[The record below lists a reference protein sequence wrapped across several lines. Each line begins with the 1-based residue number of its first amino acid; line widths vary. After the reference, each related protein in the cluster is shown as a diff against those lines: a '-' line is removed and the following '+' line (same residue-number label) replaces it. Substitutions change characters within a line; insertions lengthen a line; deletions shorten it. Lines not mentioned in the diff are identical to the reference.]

1 MTKKLCVLIIPVF
14 WVFFTNAQN
23 NLYDENYINQIEIFF
38 PQSNWDQLMD
48 NYYAAGNGDRLI
60 ADSVIVNG
68 IVFDSVGVKYK
79 GNSSYNANNV
89 KNPLNIKLNHIKN
102 QDYQGYYTLKL
113 SNGDKDPTFVREIL
127 SYFISRH
134 YMQAPKA
141 NYTEVYING
150 NYIGLYGNIESI
162 NKKFVEEHFYSDDDN
177 ILFKCNPIN
186 LGGGSGTTGCPS
198 GIGSSLEYLGP
209 DSTCYEDYYEMQ
221 SDFGWEDMKNLTYE
235 LDQNP
240 NNIEQYFDVD
250 RGIWFLALNN
260 LLVNMDSYIGPFCQN
275 YYLFQDD
282 NSRFLPVLWD
292 FNESFGHFSM
302 INTPGPGNP
311 PATTQDLQEMDPFL
325 RNGDA
330 TRPLCNILFADPTY
344 KKMYVAHMK
353 TIIAEFF
360 NNNYYHQ
367 KADSLHSTISTVFQ
381 SDQNTFYTWSQATQ
395 NITTSITTSGGP
407 GGGTKVGITEL
418 MNVRTAYILS
428 QTEFQHT
435 APDISN
441 VGVSNT
447 NPTSYS
453 SLYITADIIA
463 NGNNIDVKLGYRN
476 SPAQIFTKIQMFDD
490 GNHGDGGANDGTFG
504 SQISL
509 NASNVEYYIYAENTN
524 AAKFSPARAEHEFY
538 IISVTGDLVINELM
552 PLNTSTIADQ
562 DGEYDDWIELHNNTN
577 SDIPLLGYYLSDNNN
592 NLKWAFPDT
601 FIVANSYLIIWADE
615 NGSETGLHANFKLS
629 SSGEQLALYDSTNAI
644 VVDEVVF
651 GAVPA
656 DMGYARIPNGI
667 GPFVIQDPTFNMNN
681 ESSTALVED
690 LSKNDFILFP
700 NPATN
705 TIFVK
710 TSKEELR
717 TITVYSIFGE
727 KIIHEAHANKIDISY
742 LKSGMYLVKINNN
755 QTIKFIKQ

>member
-48 NYYAAGNGDRLI
+48 NYYAAGNGDRLT

-79 GNSSYNANNV
+79 GNSSYNVNNA

-177 ILFKCNPIN
+177 SLFKCNPAN
-186 LGGGSGTTGCPS
+186 LGGGGGTTGCSP

-235 LDQNP
+235 IDQNP

-344 KKMYVAHMK
+344 KKMYIAHMK

-367 KADSLHSTISTVFQ
+367 KADSLHGTISTIFQ
-381 SDQNTFYTWSQATQ
+381 SDQNTFYTWSEATQ

-418 MNVRTAYILS
+418 MNARTAYILS

-447 NPTSYS
+447 TPTSYS

-509 NASNVEYYIYAENTN
+509 NASDVQYYIYAENTD

-601 FIVANSYLIIWADE
+601 SIVANSYLIIWADE

-629 SSGEQLALYDSTNAI
+629 SSGEQLALYDSANAI

-656 DMGYARIPNGI
+656 DMGCARIPNGI
-667 GPFVIQDPTFNMNN
+667 GPFVIQGPTFNMNN

-690 LSKNDFILFP
+690 LPKNDFILFP

-705 TIFVK
+705 IIFIK
-710 TSKEELR
+710 TSKEKLR

-727 KIIHEAHANKIDISY
+727 RIIHKIHTNKIDISY
-742 LKSGMYLVKINNN
+742 LKSGMYLIKINNN